1 MGRTVKDNR
10 DLPHPRPVKKI
21 ELSAD
26 NTRRRI
32 IAAVLFLLIGAV
44 ALAYAF
50 FNLITPEAGWQA
62 IEVSSSAGVT
72 CADEFVFLYEL
83 GSSGAAVQAENR
95 AVSMLYTQAAQKAYQ
110 LFNSDER
117 FDGVTNVYD
126 MNRQPNQVLKVDET
140 LYRAFN
146 TIKTYGDRTIF
157 LGPVYARYNDL
168 FFCEDDAQ
176 LMDFDPRLSE
186 SVRQEYSELA
196 AFAVD
201 PTAID
206 LQLLGENQVRL
217 YVSENYLAYA
227 EQVGIVDF
235 IDFSWMKNAFIVD
248 YLAQVMTEHGYT
260 HGSISSY
267 DGFLCNLDDRD
278 TLYSLNLFD
287 RVGGVIYQAASM
299 EYVGAMSVVYLRDYP
314 INDMDELH
322 YYELRNGEIRTPYLD
337 VQDGLCKSA
346 VGDLTAYSRTLGCAE
361 ILLQISPIYI
371 ADEFQKQALDS
382 LSEREIYSIYCENQV
397 IFGNDPELSL
407 TRLYET
413 DELHYSAVQK

>member
-1 MGRTVKDNR
+1 
-10 DLPHPRPVKKI
+10 
-21 ELSAD
+21 
-26 NTRRRI
+26 
-32 IAAVLFLLIGAV
+32 
-44 ALAYAF
+44 
-50 FNLITPEAGWQA
+50 
-62 IEVSSSAGVT
+62 
-72 CADEFVFLYEL
+72 
-83 GSSGAAVQAENR
+83 
-95 AVSMLYTQAAQKAYQ
+95 
-110 LFNSDER
+110 
-117 FDGVTNVYD
+117 
-126 MNRQPNQVLKVDET
+126 
-140 LYRAFN
+140 
-146 TIKTYGDRTIF
+146 
-157 LGPVYARYNDL
+157 
-168 FFCEDDAQ
+168 
-176 LMDFDPRLSE
+176 MDFDPRLSE